1 MSLVKIKNKRISVLK
16 SVSREFES
24 VLKFFGINKKVMF
37 YFFDGDYYLEIDE
50 FSIVLNYEFFNL
62 NREEKILFLI
72 SRFFKDYKFIQF
84 LYLKMYLRRQD
95 KYILEKL
102 RINEKELQKMK
113 IKFLKKNF
121 KIELY

>member
-1 MSLVKIKNKRISVLK
+1 MSLVKVRDKKSSILK
-16 SVSREFES
+16 SVCREFES

-62 NREEKILFLI
+62 NREDKILFLI

-84 LYLKMYLRRQD
+84 LYLKIYLRRQD
-95 KYILEKL
+95 SYILKKL
-102 RINEKELQKMK
+102 NLNEKELQELK
-113 IKFLKKNF
+113 IKFLRKNF
-121 KIELY
+121 KIELC